1 MLLILC
7 QLLWPFLL
15 ILAVALCTPIVLGVR
30 DVLFAIDTRHWLR
43 AVRGV
48 ALVAMPGVVITIVC
62 GGSLRSIP
70 LCVQAPYS
78 PLPTDFTESDLW
90 GTWRASYGAGS
101 TDTIVL
107 RQDGLFK
114 QIYQDPSESGYS
126 YETPWAPWWL
136 EYLPSGSVRIHLQGA
151 RFFPDGAMIAEL
163 DGWGL
168 PCPESGPCLEA
179 IGPYPFYDPI
189 EHAPIEMIGEL
200 VLQVR
205 VGASGRLLLHH
216 MSLSGDEE
224 GFALIGC
231 ESRQFRRVDA
241 E

>member
-1 MLLILC
+1 MLFVLC

-15 ILAVALCTPIVLGVR
+15 ILAVALCTPIVFGVR
-30 DVLFAIDTRHWLR
+30 DILFAIDTKHWRR
-43 AVRGV
+43 AVRGG
-48 ALVAMPGVVITIVC
+48 ALAALPGFLIAVVC

-70 LCVQAPYS
+70 LCAQAPYS
-78 PLPTDFTESDLW
+78 PVPTHFTDSDLW

-107 RQDGLFK
+107 RRDGLFK
-114 QIYQDPSESGYS
+114 QTYQDSPENGYS
-126 YETPWAPWWL
+126 YETPWAPWSL

-151 RFFPDGAMIAEL
+151 RFFPEGATVAEL

-179 IGPYPFYDPI
+179 THPYPFYDPI
-189 EHAPIEMIGEL
+189 EDAAVEMIGEL

-205 VGASGRLLLHH
+205 VDASGRRLLHH
-216 MSLSGDEE
+216 MGLSGDEE

-231 ESRQFRRVDA
+231 QASQFRRVA
-241 E
+241 EE